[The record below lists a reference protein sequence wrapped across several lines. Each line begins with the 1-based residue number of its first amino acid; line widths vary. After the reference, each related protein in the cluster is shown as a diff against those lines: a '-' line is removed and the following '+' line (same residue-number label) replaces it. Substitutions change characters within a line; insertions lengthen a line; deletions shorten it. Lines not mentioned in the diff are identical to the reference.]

1 MKDIGDLIGI
11 CLTLFSIISGTL
23 GFSLKTRQGILIT
36 LCAFVG
42 GFLMGYFEKDLASG
56 IGMGIIL
63 TIIAILIGPVM
74 LRNRRRFRE

>member
-11 CLTLFSIISGTL
+11 CLTLFSIISGTF
-23 GFSLKTRQGILIT
+23 GFSLKTRWGILII

-63 TIIAILIGPVM
+63 AVLAILMGPVI
-74 LRNRRRFRE
+74 LRNRQRFRK